1 MASYNAPLSPLQRK
15 VLLTL
20 ELLGG
25 WRSIARVAHA
35 NGLDYNQVYHAMS
48 SLYVKHLVQR
58 QETRLTKAQGT
69 GYLWSLTDE
78 YQERL
83 LQIRD
88 AE

>member
-1 MASYNAPLSPLQRK
+1 MSSYNAPLTAPQRK

-25 WRSIARVAHA
+25 WRSISRIAHA
-35 NGLDYNQVYHAMS
+35 NNLEYNQVYHAMS
-48 SLYVKHLVQR
+48 SLYVKKLVQR

-69 GYLWSLTDE
+69 GWLWALTDE
-78 YQERL
+78 YQQRL

-88 AE
+88 AS